1 MSHVCKC
8 VIHWQL
14 CEFGLAIFAYSF
26 VITFKLSKQ
35 HSIFEEKVYNV
46 RGGIQSV
53 FAFKWKNSFKFN
65 SPCVC

>member
-1 MSHVCKC
+1 MCNSLA
-8 VIHWQL
+8 IM
-14 CEFGLAIFAYSF
+14 CEFCLAIFAYSF

-53 FAFKWKNSFKFN
+53 LVSNSTLHVYVN
-65 SPCVC
+65 HL